1 MTSLALQLFKNSIN
15 TQEKL
20 RLNLH
25 SLSVSELLEYREKT
39 LNSTLSVQSIMGA
52 SFNQFRN
59 HIWGPFLRD
68 MVNISLREQFI
79 HK

>member
-1 MTSLALQLFKNSIN
+1 MMSIAIKEIEEYKSGFKLLTRRHNIASK
-15 TQEKL
+15 TVCVS
-20 RLNLH
+20 LNLVRV
-25 SLSVSELLEYREKT
+25 SLSVQRL
-39 LNSTLSVQSIMGA
+39 MGA